1 LLLFEN
7 SRVNDEE
14 QTCAAGQSGWSI
26 HISDEALYRTLDYTI
41 SYLASGVSVSYLQK
55 CQLYEAL

>member
-1 LLLFEN
+1 MKKIPFAL
-7 SRVNDEE
+7 
-14 QTCAAGQSGWSI
+14 GQSGPQSLVT
-26 HISDEALYRTLDYTI
+26 DEALYRTLDYTI